1 MYEHLKIS
9 ELTIRKPLKKW
20 LIERYGKKNAVKIW
34 KDTHR
39 RYNSYL
45 RDLPDYGGK
54 KNGHAMAIYG
64 GLLIF
69 AFYPSL
75 PDKPPVSE
83 LQELVSTTFFGKLAA
98 AGRVFDLNNS
108 VCMRIID
115 MIFRR
120 SGDRDRK
127 DIVKYP
133 CGFINVDVPYD
144 KKDKAA
150 RYCFTQCPNA
160 EFAKKHGLLH
170 VLPLLCN
177 SDYYGISGLHGT
189 LIRRGTCGTG
199 DICDYCIVGNKSR
212 LADKYTVITDE
223 MGFLRSVEKDG

>member
-9 ELTIRKPLKKW
+9 ELPIWKPLKKW

-120 SGDRDRK
+120 
-127 DIVKYP
+127 
-133 CGFINVDVPYD
+133 
-144 KKDKAA
+144 
-150 RYCFTQCPNA
+150 
-160 EFAKKHGLLH
+160 
-170 VLPLLCN
+170 
-177 SDYYGISGLHGT
+177 
-189 LIRRGTCGTG
+189 
-199 DICDYCIVGNKSR
+199 
-212 LADKYTVITDE
+212 
-223 MGFLRSVEKDG
+223 